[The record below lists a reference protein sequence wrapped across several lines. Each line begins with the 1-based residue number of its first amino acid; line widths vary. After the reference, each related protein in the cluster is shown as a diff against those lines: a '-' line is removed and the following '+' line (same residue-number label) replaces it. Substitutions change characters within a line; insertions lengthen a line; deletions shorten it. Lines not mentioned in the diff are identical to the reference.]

1 MARSPVSARM
11 QSRSKRSVKGR
22 EHEPLALRMTRI
34 KALRLPFYFGRLGHD
49 CIVRTV
55 YGAPTVK
62 TVKTVKTVQTVQTV
76 KAVKAVKAE
85 KAEKAVK
92 AVMRRIKVS
101 KGFQSTAVFEK
112 LCVLSQ
118 TGIRML

>member
-1 MARSPVSARM
+1 
-11 QSRSKRSVKGR
+11 
-22 EHEPLALRMTRI
+22 MTRI

-62 TVKTVKTVQTVQTV
+62 TVQTVQTVQTV

>member
-11 QSRSKRSVKGR
+11 QSRSKQSVKGR

-34 KALRLPFYFGRLGHD
+34 KALRLPFYFGHLGHD

-62 TVKTVKTVQTVQTV
+62 TVKTVKT
-76 KAVKAVKAE
+76 AKAE
-85 KAEKAVK
+85 K

>member
-11 QSRSKRSVKGR
+11 QRRSKRSGKGR

-62 TVKTVKTVQTVQTV
+62 TVK
-76 KAVKAVKAE
+76 AVKAE

-118 TGIRML
+118 TGIRLL

>member
-1 MARSPVSARM
+1 MI
-11 QSRSKRSVKGR
+11 
-22 EHEPLALRMTRI
+22 RI

-62 TVKTVKTVQTVQTV
+62 T
-76 KAVKAVKAE
+76 VKAE

-118 TGIRML
+118 TGIRLL

>member
-1 MARSPVSARM
+1 
-11 QSRSKRSVKGR
+11 
-22 EHEPLALRMTRI
+22 MTRI
-34 KALRLPFYFGRLGHD
+34 KALRLHFYFGRFGHD

-55 YGAPTVK
+55 YGAPTLK
-62 TVKTVKTVQTVQTV
+62 TVQTLKTVKTVQTV
-76 KAVKAVKAE
+76 KAV

>member
-62 TVKTVKTVQTVQTV
+62 TVK
-76 KAVKAVKAE
+76 AVKAVKAE

>member
-1 MARSPVSARM
+1 
-11 QSRSKRSVKGR
+11 
-22 EHEPLALRMTRI
+22 MTRI

-55 YGAPTVK
+55 YGAPTVQTVQ
-62 TVKTVKTVQTVQTV
+62 TVKTVKTV
-76 KAVKAVKAE
+76 

-112 LCVLSQ
+112 LSVLSQ
-118 TGIRML
+118 TGIRLL

>member
-1 MARSPVSARM
+1 
-11 QSRSKRSVKGR
+11 
-22 EHEPLALRMTRI
+22 MTRI

-62 TVKTVKTVQTVQTV
+62 TVQTV
-76 KAVKAVKAE
+76 KAE
-85 KAEKAVK
+85 K

>member
-1 MARSPVSARM
+1 
-11 QSRSKRSVKGR
+11 
-22 EHEPLALRMTRI
+22 MTGI
-34 KALRLPFYFGRLGHD
+34 KALRLPFHFGRFGHD

-62 TVKTVKTVQTVQTV
+62 TVK
-76 KAVKAVKAE
+76 AVKAE
-85 KAEKAVK
+85 KAEKTVKAEKAGK

-118 TGIRML
+118 TGIRLL

>member
-1 MARSPVSARM
+1 
-11 QSRSKRSVKGR
+11 
-22 EHEPLALRMTRI
+22 MTRI
-34 KALRLPFYFGRLGHD
+34 KALSLPLYFGRLGHD

-62 TVKTVKTVQTVQTV
+62 T
-76 KAVKAVKAE
+76 VKAVKAE

-112 LCVLSQ
+112 LSVLSQ
-118 TGIRML
+118 TGIRLL

>member
-62 TVKTVKTVQTVQTV
+62 TVQT
-76 KAVKAVKAE
+76 VKAE
-85 KAEKAVK
+85 KAEK

-112 LCVLSQ
+112 LSVLSQ